1 VTTTVTETN
10 QSIIPPD
17 IAREF
22 NIHPGTQLEWIKAG
36 AGSIQVKPLPSR
48 GELAR
53 QLMGSGKDRLKL
65 GIDPIAELIR
75 ERVEDDNFDR
85 ADEH

>member
-1 VTTTVTETN
+1 M
-10 QSIIPPD
+10 SD
-17 IAREF
+17 
-22 NIHPGTQLEWIKAG
+22 
-36 AGSIQVKPLPSR
+36 QVKPLPSR

-53 QLMGSGKDRLKL
+53 QLMGSGKDRLNP

-75 ERVEDDNFDR
+75 ERAEDGNLDC